1 MIGPFLDRYVV
12 DAWVFQYDW
21 RTAAMVCL
29 GFSCALAVGVNLSQ
43 FACLGRFSAVS
54 FQVSAAVTHSGSL
67 PSDVFH
73 VACCIR
79 LFGTAYMQ
87 PRGPGPMVEFRGK
100 DLLAM
105 RIRTCGYV
113 GIP

>member
-54 FQVSAAVTHSGSL
+54 FQVSRLCLRVQRCLMGKCDPLQPVAAS
-67 PSDVFH
+67 
-73 VACCIR
+73 I
-79 LFGTAYMQ
+79 GTAI
-87 PRGPGPMVEFRGK
+87 GLKAHTKG
-100 DLLAM
+100 LA
-105 RIRTCGYV
+105 TFSCG
-113 GIP
+113 